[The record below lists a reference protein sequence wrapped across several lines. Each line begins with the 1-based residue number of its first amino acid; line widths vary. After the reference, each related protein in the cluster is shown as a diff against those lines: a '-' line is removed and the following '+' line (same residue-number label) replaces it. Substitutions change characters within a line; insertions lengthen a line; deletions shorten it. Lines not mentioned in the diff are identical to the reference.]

1 MKTILALVL
10 VNSLFGIGYPLVKTI
25 VHYLTP
31 AQWVFVRVLSSS
43 LILLVFQGKALFS
56 HPITLKQF
64 GGLVLAAFLGITLNQ
79 ICFVE
84 GLYRSTSGHAAII
97 NATIPLQ
104 TILLAWLFGKE
115 KIQPLECLGI
125 ACGLVGVGILLQVQ
139 NIGVFNPF
147 LKGDLFVLINATSY
161 SLFLI
166 FAKQT
171 LESFSPILAL
181 TWISLLSVVG
191 TGWYAGWSLPL
202 STILHLPPKLWLYML
217 YLITFQSIV
226 TYYANIWALKRVEAS
241 HAAIFVYLQ
250 PVIATILAYTMLGDL
265 PQGHFYLSAGLI
277 FVGIVLGSL

>member
-115 KIQPLECLGI
+115 KIQQKFDWMYTRISSE
-125 ACGLVGVGILLQVQ
+125 
-139 NIGVFNPF
+139 
-147 LKGDLFVLINATSY
+147 K
-161 SLFLI
+161 
-166 FAKQT
+166 AKQIVKPWYEKAIKE
-171 LESFSPILAL
+171 LEPI
-181 TWISLLSVVG
+181 
-191 TGWYAGWSLPL
+191 
-202 STILHLPPKLWLYML
+202 
-217 YLITFQSIV
+217 
-226 TYYANIWALKRVEAS
+226 
-241 HAAIFVYLQ
+241 
-250 PVIATILAYTMLGDL
+250 
-265 PQGHFYLSAGLI
+265 
-277 FVGIVLGSL
+277 